1 MDRTKA
7 LLIYSGW
14 LGDLVWIIPTLKAL
28 RKQFQTLSLV
38 VSDVQGQ
45 LALGIEGTLLDK
57 VYVGSRNNRS
67 SVARQVRQDALSNGI
82 GTFIDIKGRGK
93 AGLFIPWRWD
103 IEAFI
108 PSRQDAREYA
118 LAKLLHPFASSLPTR
133 DASRHMVDAYLSMTS
148 RFGVVKSVVDF
159 QLAFPER
166 VIDEANRLA
175 QQEGFRSGKTIAIS
189 PGSAQFS
196 KIWPA
201 KNFRALADILVCD
214 MGCTAVIMGARSFA
228 PNNNYDVEVSR
239 AYFND
244 KRFVNL
250 VERTDIL
257 VDSYLFQTG
266 MFDVAVG
273 NDSFAG
279 HMAGSATEVEA
290 GSIGAAVANDG
301 RCFHANLT
309 VSLFGPTN
317 PRFCRPYDPTGQFN
331 EIVQPAKYPENCPY
345 NKDDHVCQH
354 YGDKTCLGPNHC
366 MEGISVEQVVLA
378 VEKQLAKAS
387 AFKTTMT

>member
-1 MDRTKA
+1 MDPAKA

-28 RKQFQTLSLV
+28 RKQFRTLSLV

-45 LALGIEGTLLDK
+45 LALGLEGTLLDK
-57 VYVGSRNNRS
+57 VYVGSRANRS
-67 SVARQVRQDALSNGI
+67 RVARQVRQDALSSGI

-103 IEAFI
+103 VAAFI
-108 PSRQDAREYA
+108 PDRQDAREYA
-118 LAKLLHPFASSLPTR
+118 LARLFHPFASSLPPR
-133 DASRHMVDAYLSMTS
+133 DASRHMVDAYLGMTS
-148 RFGVVKSVVDF
+148 RFGAVNPKVDF
-159 QLAFPER
+159 QLSFPECT
-166 VIDEANRLA
+166 ITEADRIVE
-175 QQEGFRSGKTIAIS
+175 QEGLRNGRTVAIS

-201 KNFRALADILVCD
+201 KNYRALADILHGD
-214 MGCTAVIMGARSFA
+214 MGCRVVIMGARSFS
-228 PNNNYDVEVSR
+228 PNGDYDLEVAR
-239 AYFND
+239 KHFND

-257 VDSYLFQTG
+257 VDSHLFQSG
-266 MFDVAVG
+266 AFDVAVG

-290 GSIGAAVANDG
+290 GSPGASAASDG
-301 RCFHANLT
+301 RCFRANFT

-331 EIVQPAKYPENCPY
+331 EIVQPANYPANCPY
-345 NKDDHVCQH
+345 NKNDHVCRH
-354 YGDKTCLGPNHC
+354 YGDKTCLGGNHC
-366 MEGISVEQVVLA
+366 MDGISVEQVVIA

-387 AFKTTMT
+387 APEKTVM